1 MARLRDAADMVYATV
16 LTGLEA
22 YLGAT
27 AASYGTGVLE
37 LTYDSA
43 LGQADDFC
51 NNPFVVDPTASPVV
65 DIPTP
70 SEVKLG
76 VFMWTQKLL
85 ALRDKGVGG
94 LTGIKTGDL
103 QVNYS
108 VTLIESD
115 PELYAQF
122 VGWRL
127 IPGL

>member
-1 MARLRDAADMVYATV
+1 MNSLVRGQKLPIFSGAGLPHDQLAIQIARQARLRDAADMVYATV
-16 LTGLEA
+16 LSGLEA

-65 DIPTP
+65 DMPTP

-76 VFMWTQKLL
+76 VFEK
-85 ALRDKGVGG
+85 
-94 LTGIKTGDL
+94 
-103 QVNYS
+103 QV
-108 VTLIESD
+108 
-115 PELYAQF
+115 
-122 VGWRL
+122 
-127 IPGL
+127 